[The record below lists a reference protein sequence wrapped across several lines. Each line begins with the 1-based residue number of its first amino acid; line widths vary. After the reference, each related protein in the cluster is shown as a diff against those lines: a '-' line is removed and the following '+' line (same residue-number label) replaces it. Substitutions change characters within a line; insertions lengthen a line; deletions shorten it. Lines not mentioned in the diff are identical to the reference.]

1 MTDFKF
7 DIESYRLKPGQLV
20 AKPLFKHAD
29 YCLPDIDCNCGL
41 EEALQDEMR
50 EDVPIDEED
59 D

>member
-29 YCLPDIDCNCGL
+29 NCFPDIECTCGL
-41 EEALQDEMR
+41 EEVLQDEMM
-50 EDVPIDEED
+50 EEVPAD
-59 D
+59 